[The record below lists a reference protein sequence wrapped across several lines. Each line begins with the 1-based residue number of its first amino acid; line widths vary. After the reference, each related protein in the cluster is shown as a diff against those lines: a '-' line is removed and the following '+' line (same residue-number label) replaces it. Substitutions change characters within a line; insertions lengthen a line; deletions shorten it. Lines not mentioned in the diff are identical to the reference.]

1 MPCPKLM
8 CREALEVPDKLIDSH
23 RRRARD
29 KQMHVVR
36 PDSQREN
43 LNTKSLGL
51 GVQELIKAISHF
63 SFKDWAT
70 KLRTP

>member
-1 MPCPKLM
+1 MPRPKLM

-29 KQMHVVR
+29 QQMHVVR

-43 LNTKSLGL
+43 LNTESLGL
-51 GVQELIKAISHF
+51 GVQKFVKTISHL